1 MTSPTAEHPRL
12 ALAGP
17 SLDALEL
24 LLSGLLAPINGYCL
38 PGAKPCDWP
47 FESHLAV
54 SADLA
59 RSAAAAG
66 GLVLLDPDATPLAFL
81 EIAAIAFDSEE
92 TYLAG
97 TLTPMKRPEHGPA
110 RALRLAPADRAAV
123 VGVFADSPRP
133 ESVAEL
139 VRRAAGRPVLWL
151 ATTWNS
157 AQFDYSASGM
167 VDDLVA
173 CAAELTGSIV
183 RFVPLASLNHEAGHD
198 DMLRLAVSRL
208 GADEIVD
215 FRAITPRPMAPA
227 AARDGCVILFT
238 GFSGSGKST
247 VARAVAE
254 RLAAVGT
261 RSVML
266 DGDDVRRVLSPSLGF
281 TADDREENLRRIGW
295 VAATVSS
302 VGGIAICAPIA
313 PFASTRRAIRD
324 MSETVGRFVLVYV
337 ATPLEVCEARDRKG
351 MYARA
356 RAGEI
361 SDFTGFDSPYEVP
374 TDADIVFDT
383 STDPLDRNVNDILRL
398 LASN

>member
-1 MTSPTAEHPRL
+1 MTSPTAEHPSL
-12 ALAGP
+12 ALSGP
-17 SLDALEL
+17 SLGALEL
-24 LLSGLLAPINGYCL
+24 LLSGLLEPIDGYCL
-38 PGAKPCDWP
+38 PGAKPHDWP
-47 FESHLAV
+47 FESHIPV

-66 GLVLLDPDATPLAFL
+66 GLVLLDPDATPIAFL
-81 EIAAIAFDSEE
+81 EVTAIASDDDATF
-92 TYLAG
+92 LAG
-97 TLTPMKRPEHGPA
+97 RLSPLKRPEHGPA
-110 RALRLAPADRAAV
+110 RQLRLTPTDRATV
-123 VGVFADSPRP
+123 VAVFADNPRP

-157 AQFDYSASGM
+157 AHSDYSASGM
-167 VDDLVA
+167 VDDLLA

-183 RFVPLASLNHEAGHD
+183 RFAPLASVDRETVD
-198 DMLRLAVSRL
+198 DVLGLAVSRL
-208 GADEIVD
+208 GADEIID
-215 FRAITPRPMAPA
+215 FRASAPRPMAVAPA
-227 AARDGCVILFT
+227 HDGCVVLFT

-254 RLAAVGT
+254 RLSAVGT

-266 DGDDVRRVLSPSLGF
+266 DGDDVRRVLSPGLGF
-281 TADDREENLRRIGW
+281 TAADREENLRRIGW

-313 PFASTRRAIRD
+313 PFTSTRREIRA
-324 MSETVGRFVLVYV
+324 MAEAVGRFILVHV
-337 ATPLEVCEARDRKG
+337 ATPLDVCEARDRKG

-361 SDFTGFDSPYEVP
+361 SDFTGIDSPYEVP
-374 TDADIVFDT
+374 TDADFVIDT
-383 STDPLDRNVNDILRL
+383 STGALDQDVNEILRL
-398 LASN
+398 LHSS